1 MSGNKLF
8 FYKHGSKYN
17 DLNYSKN
24 SNFVKFLNSLIK
36 KTFTYSK
43 NYFALI
49 NLIYFN

>member
-17 DLNYSKN
+17 GLNYSKN

-49 NLIYFN
+49 